1 MDSGDNIF
9 RGNLFKTQANNQ
21 TKLILVT
28 KSNVYILN

>member
-21 TKLILVT
+21 TKLILVQ
-28 KSNVYILN
+28 KVMFIY